1 MKVLGNRERTITDY
15 QYIFNQF
22 VNTNNLVYV
31 EVGAILKNHK
41 FLKLP
46 IDKELEDLLKIL
58 INQNDLIRDYY
69 LTDNSIV
76 FITQN
81 GIPINDSK
89 SSANAITK
97 QLHKYSVRYG
107 LENINPHSIRRGY
120 EKGVSH

>member
-1 MKVLGNRERTITDY
+1 
-15 QYIFNQF
+15 
-22 VNTNNLVYV
+22 V
-31 EVGAILKNHK
+31 EIGAILKNHK

-89 SSANAITK
+89 SSANAI
-97 QLHKYSVRYG
+97 
-107 LENINPHSIRRGY
+107 II
-120 EKGVSH
+120 